1 MKTEHQEDFTLSYNL
16 TEDTLKELSGKDFS
30 AGAVISGALTAV
42 LYRLMLG
49 SEDPQTVYGTI
60 AGAMG
65 HAAMRMEIGEEI
77 FKDGPSDEVH

>member
-1 MKTEHQEDFTLSYNL
+1 MKTEHHEDFTLSYNL
-16 TEDTLKELSGKDFS
+16 TDDIIKELSGKEFS
-30 AGAVISGALTAV
+30 TGAVISGALTAV

-65 HAAMRMEIGEEI
+65 HNA
-77 FKDGPSDEVH
+77 DGNRRRNI

>member
-1 MKTEHQEDFTLSYNL
+1 MKTEHHEDFNLSYNL

-49 SEDPQTVYGTI
+49 SED
-60 AGAMG
+60 
-65 HAAMRMEIGEEI
+65 
-77 FKDGPSDEVH
+77 